1 MRRLVAVLATLALLS
16 TGFATPS
23 LASYHEDQAGGG
35 QDDQA
40 QGQQGDQGNQA
51 DGRDRTGDRGADRR
65 PAKAMGPEDRED
77 GTIDAHLA
85 EAGGVLF
92 QARPDAPGEQVIQ
105 RALEHAAEQDEL
117 GGEARVAGA
126 DAEAVLSSGEAR
138 SSFHAEEAGEGLQ
151 VIVNLES
158 FSEHDVTVQPTEDDT
173 TDDTDEGT
181 DGTDDTTDDGAD
193 TAGDEAPAP
202 SLAVLVAA
210 LVGLGALVRRP

>member
-1 MRRLVAVLATLALLS
+1 M
-16 TGFATPS
+16 
-23 LASYHEDQAGGG
+23 
-35 QDDQA
+35 
-40 QGQQGDQGNQA
+40 A
-51 DGRDRTGDRGADRR
+51 DGYDVSLDENATTARLNGTVDARVLLTGEGNLTH
-65 PAKAMGPEDRED
+65 ED
-77 GTIDAHLA
+77 GTIEAHLA

-158 FSEHDVTVQPTEDDT
+158 FSEHDVTVQPTRT
-173 TDDTDEGT
+173 TPPTTRTRAPTGPTTVPTPPGT
-181 DGTDDTTDDGAD
+181 RR
-193 TAGDEAPAP
+193 
-202 SLAVLVAA
+202 L
-210 LVGLGALVRRP
+210 RRPSPCSSPRSQASPR

>member
-1 MRRLVAVLATLALLS
+1 VQFRS
-16 TGFATPS
+16 TQPANVGI
-23 LASYHEDQAGGG
+23 GV
-35 QDDQA
+35 
-40 QGQQGDQGNQA
+40 A
-51 DGRDRTGDRGADRR
+51 DGYDVSLDENATTARLNGTVDARVLLTGEGNLTH
-65 PAKAMGPEDRED
+65 ED
-77 GTIDAHLA
+77 GTIEAHLA

-105 RALEHAAEQDEL
+105 RALEHAAEQDKL

-151 VIVNLES
+151 VIVNLEN
-158 FSEHDVTVQPTEDDT
+158 FSEHDVTVQPPEDNT

-181 DGTDDTTDDGAD
+181 DGTDDTADDGAD

-210 LVGLGALVRRP
+210 LAGLGALVRRP